1 MTKEE
6 FVKEMIIKKW
16 KNLKNFSEATDIP
29 YTTLITILKNNIMR
43 ASVDNVIKIAKGL
56 DTCVEG
62 LEKMYIEYQDN
73 NGLIKEPSVPY
84 LISSKLSTVQIPFYG
99 DIAAGALATMNAVT
113 EEEVKFIPIPEL
125 FIGRQG
131 SEDLIAFHV
140 NGESMNRIIPH
151 GSTVVAKKVNAQN
164 LKNDEIV
171 IFSHD
176 GQYSMKRFRRDEQ
189 DQVLIFSPES
199 WDKKFRDTVIPYT
212 TENDLKIYAKV
223 IWYGVSI

>member
-6 FVKEMIIKKW
+6 FVKELILTKW
-16 KNLKNFSEATDIP
+16 DNMKTFAESTGIP
-29 YTTLITILKNNIMR
+29 YTTLITILKNNINR

-56 DTCVEG
+56 GTNVEG
-62 LEKMYIEYQDN
+62 LERMYRSSIGNVTIVSET
-73 NGLIKEPSVPY
+73 PVPY
-84 LISSKLSTVQIPFYG
+84 LVSNKLSSVQIPYYG
-99 DIAAGALATMNAVT
+99 DIAAEAFATINAVT
-113 EEEVKFIPIPEL
+113 EEKVRFIPITEL

-131 SEDLIAFHV
+131 SEDLIAFNV
-140 NGESMNRIIPH
+140 NGESMNKVIPH

-176 GQYSMKRFRRDEQ
+176 GQYSMKRFRKDEQ

-199 WDKKFRDTVIPYT
+199 WDKKFRDTVIPYS
-212 TENDLKIYAKV
+212 TENDIKIYAKV